1 MSCNYCM
8 SSEHIEGICDIKV
21 RGTDGGFWHFNQ
33 LTGKYDHVNEFT
45 KIGSDVK
52 INYCPYCGKKWRE

>member
-21 RGTDGGFWHFNQ
+21 RGTDGGFWQFNQ
-33 LTGKYDHVNEFT
+33 LTGKYDHVKEFT

-52 INYCPYCGKKWRE
+52 INYCP